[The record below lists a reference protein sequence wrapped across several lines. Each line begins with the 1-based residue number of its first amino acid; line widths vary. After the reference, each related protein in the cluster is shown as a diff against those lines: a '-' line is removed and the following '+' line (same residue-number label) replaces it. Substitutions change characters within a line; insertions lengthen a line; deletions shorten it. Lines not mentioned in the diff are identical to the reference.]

1 MRFEILLVSIND
13 ELFQN
18 IDASIKFQTLCS
30 SLELMLIE
38 GVKRFFLLF
47 YLLQAFQRTYP

>member
-1 MRFEILLVSIND
+1 MRFEIQLVSIND

-38 GVKRFFLLF
+38 GVK
-47 YLLQAFQRTYP
+47 

>member
-18 IDASIKFQTLCS
+18 IDANIKFQTLCS

-38 GVKRFFLLF
+38 GVK
-47 YLLQAFQRTYP
+47 